1 MAVTGTLNPGN
12 ANLQE
17 LQLHGSKTDSIV
29 TSTDLETMADLQL
42 LHGQVAIVVATITV
56 ATAVLLAA
64 ALRHGNSRLLLLRHR
79 LSVNPAMVTARIL
92 AMIKAVVMEH
102 LPLQLPQASARSC
115 NNILAHLHLHQAT
128 GHHRLHHPTTLLPRR
143 RRLITLLHLP
153 RRERS
158 YDATAVVSV

>member
-1 MAVTGTLNPGN
+1 MAVTGTPSHGN

-17 LQLHGSKTDSIV
+17 PQLRGSKTDSIV

-42 LHGQVAIVVATITV
+42 LHGQVAIVVVTITA

-64 ALRHGNSRLLLLRHR
+64 ALRHGTSRHLLHHR
-79 LSVNPAMVTARIL
+79 LSVNPAMVTARIQ

-102 LPLQLPQASARSC
+102 LQLQLPPASARSC

-128 GHHRLHHPTTLLPRR
+128 GHHRLHHPMTLLPRR

-158 YDATAVVSV
+158 YGATAVVSV